1 MSKDINQ
8 VILKGRIGNNPSY
21 RVNPSSQK
29 GMATASLYTKMVW
42 KDRVSGDK
50 RESSERHNLVFFNGL
65 AELARDRL
73 KSGSQIFIEGRIQ
86 TRKWTDAT
94 TKLDR
99 YTTEVIVSDLTML
112 SGYENAAAASDQEQ
126 PAPAASGSV
135 NQPGDEESQDRDI
148 PF

>member
-21 RVNPSSQK
+21 RVNPSSKK

-42 KDRVSGDK
+42 KDRVSGEK
-50 RESSERHNLVFFNGL
+50 REASERHNLVFFNGL

-73 KSGSQIFIEGRIQ
+73 KSGSQIFLEGRIQ
-86 TRKWTDAT
+86 TRKWTDET

-99 YTTEVIVSDLTML
+99 YTTEVIVSDLTLL
-112 SGYENAAAASDQEQ
+112 SGYENAANLSDQQ
-126 PAPAASGSV
+126 QSAPANSGSP
-135 NQPGDEESQDRDI
+135 NQPGGEGSFDDDI

>member
-8 VILKGRIGNNPSY
+8 VILKGRIGNTPAY

-42 KDRVSGDK
+42 KDRVSGEK
-50 RESSERHNLVFFNGL
+50 REASERHNLVFFNGL

-73 KSGSQIFIEGRIQ
+73 KSGSQIFVEGRIQ
-86 TRKWTDAT
+86 TRKWADTA

-112 SGYENAAAASDQEQ
+112 SGYENATTSPDQEQ
-126 PAPAASGSV
+126 PVPAASGSV
-135 NQPGDEESQDRDI
+135 NQPGDEDFRDKDI